1 MAKVFRA
8 WDVEQTW
15 LLPPS
20 IHELVP
26 VEHPA
31 HFIRELVR
39 TELDL
44 SAIYAAYDEE
54 RGFPR
59 CCSTRIPRACSR
71 RARSRVRARSGS
83 T

>member
-54 RGFPR
+54 RGFP
-59 CCSTRIPRACSR
+59 P
-71 RARSRVRARSGS
+71 
-83 T
+83 